1 MNKIK
6 LGDLVYRSLKRR
18 ENELE
23 NEIKKLRRLEREL
36 EQLKKLIYATQNH
49 KEELNEQRF

>member
-1 MNKIK
+1 MNRIR
-6 LGDLVYRSLKRR
+6 LGDLLYRSLKRR

-23 NEIKKLRRLEREL
+23 NEIKKLKRLEREL
-36 EQLKKLIYATQNH
+36 EQLKILIYATQNH